1 MCMREYRCCLKLCY
15 VVCYLVLCI
24 NTFSYVVGVEELW
37 LYTIKEPAFEYSD
50 IDSYRLFVCCEDP
63 YGSSYSYLI
72 LRLVEVKQVSEYVPP
87 GM

>member
-1 MCMREYRCCLKLCY
+1 MCY
-15 VVCYLVLCI
+15 VVCYVVLCI
-24 NTFSYVVGVEELW
+24 NTFSSVVGVEELW
-37 LYTIKEPAFEYSD
+37 LYTIEEPAFEYSD